1 MRWFF
6 VLGSPEWD
14 DLLTCLRLGGRAAL
28 ANGIAKEA
36 VLAASS
42 NARLRVGVVG
52 LGRLWETRH
61 KPSLARMADR
71 FQVTAV
77 YDQVFRRAEIEAA
90 HSRCAA
96 CEGLRALVD
105 RSDVDVI
112 YLLSRQ
118 WFGLHPA
125 ALACA
130 AGKPVYCALP
140 LAGER
145 VELESLVGL
154 VESRGVLFM
163 TEFPRRYYPATIRL
177 RELLAGELGPPRL
190 IVGHSRLHGFDRYA
204 VPGPTT
210 QIAPSPLLI
219 DPGGYLLDWCRHVF
233 DAPLE
238 RLAGMSSRVLKTAEP
253 GAEETDFET
262 FSARFVGGGAANL
275 SYGRHHR
282 SVWGEAGRLLPP
294 QGFQV
299 YAERGAAWL
308 EMPEKIVWSTGT
320 AVHEE
325 RLPVEPS
332 VGDVLNDRFYR
343 LVHEGGSPSPS
354 LRETL
359 DLARWI
365 EVLRQSRIDA
375 ASPP

>member
-1 MRWFF
+1 M
-6 VLGSPEWD
+6 GS
-14 DLLTCLRLGGRAAL
+14 T
-28 ANGIAKEA
+28 
-36 VLAASS
+36 

-61 KPSLARMADR
+61 KPSLARMSDR

-77 YDQVFRRAEIEAA
+77 YDQVFRRAELEAS
-90 HSRCAA
+90 HLRCAA
-96 CEGLRALVD
+96 CEGLRTLVE
-105 RSDVDVI
+105 RSDVDVV

-125 ALACA
+125 ALACD

-140 LAGER
+140 LAAER
-145 VELESLVGL
+145 GDLESLVER
-154 VESRGVLFM
+154 VEATGVAFM
-163 TEFPRRYYPATIRL
+163 TEFPRRFYPATIRL
-177 RELLAGELGPPRL
+177 RELLAGELGAPRL
-190 IVGHSRLHGFDRYA
+190 ILGHTRLHGFDRYA

-210 QIAPSPLLI
+210 QIAPSSLLI
-219 DPGGYLLDWCRHVF
+219 DPGSFLLDWCQHVF
-233 DAPLE
+233 GASFE
-238 RLAGMSSRVLKTAEP
+238 RLVGTSSRVLETTETAADE
-253 GAEETDFET
+253 ADFET
-262 FSARFVGGGAANL
+262 FSARFVGGGTANL

-282 SVWGEAGRLLPP
+282 SVWGEASRFFPP

-308 EMPEKIVWSTGT
+308 EMPEKIVWSAGNG
-320 AVHEE
+320 VNEE

-343 LVHEGGSPSPS
+343 LVQEGGSPSPS

-359 DLARWI
+359 ELARRI
-365 EVLRQSRIDA
+365 EFLRQSQVE
-375 ASPP
+375 ASRPT

>member
-1 MRWFF
+1 MA
-6 VLGSPEWD
+6 GS
-14 DLLTCLRLGGRAAL
+14 R
-28 ANGIAKEA
+28 
-36 VLAASS
+36 

-61 KPSLARMADR
+61 KPSLARMSDR

-77 YDQVFRRAEIEAA
+77 YDQVFRRAELEAA
-90 HSRCAA
+90 HLGCAA
-96 CEGLRALVD
+96 CEGLRALVE
-105 RSDVDVI
+105 RSDVDAV

-145 VELESLVGL
+145 VELEPL
-154 VESRGVLFM
+154 VELVEASGVVFM
-163 TEFPRRYYPATIRL
+163 TEFPRRFYPATIRL
-177 RELLAGELGPPRL
+177 RALLAGELGAPRL
-190 IVGHSRLHGFDRYA
+190 ILGHTRMHGFDRYA
-204 VPGPTT
+204 IPGPTT
-210 QIAPSPLLI
+210 QIALAPLII
-219 DPGGYLLDWCRHVF
+219 DPGSFLLDWCGYVF
-233 DAPLE
+233 GAAFE
-238 RLAGMSSRVLKTAEP
+238 RLVGTSSRILESS
-253 GAEETDFET
+253 ETSADEVDFET
-262 FSARFVGGGAANL
+262 FAARFEGGGTASL

-282 SVWGEAGRLLPP
+282 SVWGEASRFLPP

-308 EMPEKIVWSTGT
+308 EMPEKIVWSAGSG
-320 AVHEE
+320 VNEE

-332 VGDVLNDRFYR
+332 VGDVLNDQFYR
-343 LVHEGGSPSPS
+343 LVHEGGAAAPA

-359 DLARWI
+359 ALARLLEI
-365 EVLRQSRIDA
+365 LKQSQLEA
-375 ASPP
+375 AGRA